1 MDGNFHT
8 RRRDPENEEQV
19 QSDADAKFLG
29 WQELPTGNRVAFY
42 NIIAVKHP
50 SYGSTVTE
58 MSLRKLNLK
67 VPNTPDPESESN
79 K

>member
-1 MDGNFHT
+1 MEEKYHM

-29 WQELPTGNRVAFY
+29 WQNLRSGKRIAFY
-42 NIIAVKHP
+42 NITAAEHP

-58 MSLRKLNLK
+58 VSLRKLNLK